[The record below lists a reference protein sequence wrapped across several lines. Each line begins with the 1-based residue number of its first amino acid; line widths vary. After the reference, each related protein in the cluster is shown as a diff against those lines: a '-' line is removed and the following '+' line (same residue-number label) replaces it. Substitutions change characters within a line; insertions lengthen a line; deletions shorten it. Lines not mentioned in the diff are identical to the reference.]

1 MAHRPSAY
9 GEKVDIYSLAIIF
22 FELYRP
28 FATAMERAEAID
40 ALKQGIFPDGFV
52 ERYPKE
58 VRSFLH
64 ILQKKKCA
72 MCKVILKVVIYSQL

>member
-9 GEKVDIYSLAIIF
+9 GEKMDIYSLAIIF

-58 VRSFLH
+58 VRTCIRGYRL
-64 ILQKKKCA
+64 
-72 MCKVILKVVIYSQL
+72 

>member
-58 VRSFLH
+58 VRHPSSEEDVRH
-64 ILQKKKCA
+64 VRGDTKSSYIN
-72 MCKVILKVVIYSQL
+72 SQR